1 MAKAN
6 LSPAEMIQLATVL
19 IAQAI
24 PLLKPQAPNSPELIG
39 NVISM
44 LDELPGQLEEAF
56 AEVACLDRLDRET
69 ERNRAL
75 IAWRF
80 RLGV

>member
-6 LSPAEMIQLATVL
+6 LSPAELVQLATVL
-19 IAQAI
+19 MAQAM
-24 PLLKPQAPNSPELIG
+24 PLLMPQKPNSPELIG

-44 LDELPGQLEEAF
+44 LDDLPGQLEEAF
-56 AEVACLDRLDRET
+56 SEVVCLDRLDRET

-80 RLGV
+80 RIGV